1 MAINIERIIENALE
15 QAFSRALDQTI
26 QNKAEVLKAFENGSP
41 LAKKLEEKIE
51 QGFQRFRIPVE
62 EEVGLQ
68 EMTQVC
74 GC

>member
-51 QGFQRFRIPVE
+51 QGFSDFASQWKKKS
-62 EEVGLQ
+62 
-68 EMTQVC
+68 
-74 GC
+74 GCKK